1 MVKAVEITEGWSAK
15 YKRSINCSNPKGFS
29 QKAHCAGRKKN
40 EGIAEGSSDDI
51 EDTKQFKS
59 AIALAK
65 TQKAIRQA
73 KYGKAQKFY
82 ADGTPVTPE
91 EVARRAAERKAK
103 KQGVAEGTLNE
114 YRDALY
120 DFVKSKFPT
129 WPEYVLKDFLYSQAK
144 KIQDKEQLKDW
155 LERNQKDFGQ
165 VKWRLEKLPITLDIF
180 TPKTQRM
187 IKQRAGGSSNPMQV
201 PKDAERHAQ
210 QLKMIQQQGV
220 RTEPIIVAKLNNGY
234 DLIEGWHR
242 TIQHLQQ
249 YPEGYTGPAWVAY
262 GATYTSESKQGVA
275 ENFADGKVK
284 GKSRPGRVER
294 AGASCDGSVTELR
307 AKAKNASGEKAK
319 MYHWCANMKA
329 GKKKSVSE
337 ELEEGWKDWVAGGA
351 MALGA
356 MGAQAGNISTQI
368 VDPGDTVYKIARDNG
383 VHPSVI
389 MKLNGF
395 NNQTKLVPGQEVKVP
410 DVYKA
415 TPTKSAITKGV
426 EKAQPKATPKPVSA
440 NTVAPITGTKAEQI
454 LMNTAMRSGITG
466 TELAAFMAQMA
477 HESHDFKSMVEYGG
491 SLDFRKYDPKYAPK
505 KAKQLG
511 NKYVGD
517 GAKFKGR
524 GYVQIT
530 GRYNY
535 GIASKAIGVDL
546 VKNPKLAENPAIA
559 AKIAVWYWKHRV
571 QPNVSNFNDVKA
583 VTKPINPGL
592 RGLEDRKDYFDEYL
606 ISLAST
612 KSDAS

>member
-1 MVKAVEITEGWSAK
+1 MRA
-15 YKRSINCSNPKGFS
+15 
-29 QKAHCAGRKKN
+29 N
-40 EGIAEGSSDDI
+40 EFIA
-51 EDTKQFKS
+51 Q
-59 AIALAK
+59 
-65 TQKAIRQA
+65 
-73 KYGKAQKFY
+73 
-82 ADGTPVTPE
+82 
-91 EVARRAAERKAK
+91 
-103 KQGVAEGTLNE
+103 
-114 YRDALY
+114 
-120 DFVKSKFPT
+120 
-129 WPEYVLKDFLYSQAK
+129 
-144 KIQDKEQLKDW
+144 EQLD
-155 LERNQKDFGQ
+155 
-165 VKWRLEKLPITLDIF
+165 
-180 TPKTQRM
+180 
-187 IKQRAGGSSNPMQV
+187 
-201 PKDAERHAQ
+201 
-210 QLKMIQQQGV
+210 
-220 RTEPIIVAKLNNGY
+220 
-234 DLIEGWHR
+234 
-242 TIQHLQQ
+242 
-249 YPEGYTGPAWVAY
+249 
-262 GATYTSESKQGVA
+262 
-275 ENFADGKVK
+275 
-284 GKSRPGRVER
+284 
-294 AGASCDGSVTELR
+294 
-307 AKAKNASGEKAK
+307 
-319 MYHWCANMKA
+319 
-329 GKKKSVSE
+329 
-337 ELEEGWKDWVAGGA
+337 EGWKDWVAGGA

-356 MGAQAGNISTQI
+356 LGAQASNISTQI

-415 TPTKSAITKGV
+415 TPPKSAITKSV

-440 NTVAPITGTKAEQI
+440 NTIAPITGTKAEQI

-535 GIASKAIGVDL
+535 GIAGKAIGVDL
-546 VKNPKLAENPAIA
+546 IKTPKLAGNPAIA

-571 QPNVSNFNDVKA
+571 QPNVTNFNDVEA

-592 RGLEDRKDYFDEYL
+592 RGLEDRKENFADYITAMAGPD
-606 ISLAST
+606 T
-612 KSDAS
+612 DKKV

>member
-1 MVKAVEITEGWSAK
+1 MRATDLVSEYKASGKVGTSGPIKLGNLYKDQLPIVDTPISHLYEVRIDNNSPAYPEYYFYNKETGACVGQFALNAQSDATDDAEAVVKPGVMIVQPHITLAPEVQG
-15 YKRSINCSNPKGFS
+15 KGLGQLIYRTFLADGNRVFATHS
-29 QKAHCAGRKKN
+29 HSKGAGALWDK
-40 EGIAEGSSDDI
+40 IASGDVISVLYNAE
-51 EDTKQFKS
+51 TKQIVKPGS
-59 AIALAK
+59 KESQHAVRILGHK
-65 TQKAIRQA
+65 N
-73 KYGKAQKFY
+73 KFN
-82 ADGTPVTPE
+82 T
-91 EVARRAAERKAK
+91 EV
-103 KQGVAEGTLNE
+103 
-114 YRDALY
+114 
-120 DFVKSKFPT
+120 
-129 WPEYVLKDFLYSQAK
+129 
-144 KIQDKEQLKDW
+144 QL
-155 LERNQKDFGQ
+155 
-165 VKWRLEKLPITLDIF
+165 T
-180 TPKTQRM
+180 
-187 IKQRAGGSSNPMQV
+187 
-201 PKDAERHAQ
+201 
-210 QLKMIQQQGV
+210 
-220 RTEPIIVAKLNNGY
+220 
-234 DLIEGWHR
+234 
-242 TIQHLQQ
+242 
-249 YPEGYTGPAWVAY
+249 
-262 GATYTSESKQGVA
+262 
-275 ENFADGKVK
+275 
-284 GKSRPGRVER
+284 
-294 AGASCDGSVTELR
+294 
-307 AKAKNASGEKAK
+307 
-319 MYHWCANMKA
+319 
-329 GKKKSVSE
+329 
-337 ELEEGWKDWVAGGA
+337 EGWKDWVAGGA

-356 MGAQAGNISTQI
+356 LGAQASNISTQI

-426 EKAQPKATPKPVSA
+426 EKAQPKATPKPVST
-440 NTVAPITGTKAEQI
+440 NTIAPITGTKAEQI

-535 GIASKAIGVDL
+535 GIAGKAIGVDL
-546 VKNPKLAENPAIA
+546 IKNPKLAENPAIA

-571 QPNVSNFNDVKA
+571 QPNVTNFNDVEA

-592 RGLEDRKDYFDEYL
+592 RGLEDRKENFADY
-606 ISLAST
+606 ITAMASPDT
-612 KSDAS
+612 DKKV